1 MACKVFS
8 YSTKPLDFEIG
19 GRNQNTQA
27 SLKACVGVV
36 DVWGFSVREVL
47 EGLDPRSLTCFS
59 RVGVFPDPTTLPKS
73 SAPPGVLGVFADPKE
88 ANAPEPRPNALDAPV
103 VGDAKEVVEGDMAP
117 KGFLLLWEE
126 LSPWRLPNVKFRV
139 GWSVEKGPPLV
150 EGTPVDSESL
160 LVLLKIHSLVLRVT
174 IYNRQ

>member
-1 MACKVFS
+1 
-8 YSTKPLDFEIG
+8 
-19 GRNQNTQA
+19 
-27 SLKACVGVV
+27 
-36 DVWGFSVREVL
+36 
-47 EGLDPRSLTCFS
+47 
-59 RVGVFPDPTTLPKS
+59 
-73 SAPPGVLGVFADPKE
+73 
-88 ANAPEPRPNALDAPV
+88 V